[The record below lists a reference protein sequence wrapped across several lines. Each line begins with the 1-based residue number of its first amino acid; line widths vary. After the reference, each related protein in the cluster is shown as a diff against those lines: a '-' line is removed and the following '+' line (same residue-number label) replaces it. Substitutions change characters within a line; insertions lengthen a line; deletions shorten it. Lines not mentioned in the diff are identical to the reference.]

1 MNTDGPDGEM
11 RDYEIA
17 YTFGVEPLQQY
28 LVRFPDGRVQALPLA
43 WDTRPE
49 VEGGQRW
56 FHLYPDEP
64 IPHGDILHWTGIQQN
79 WNHMCAACHST
90 RLEKGYRAE
99 EDRFDTTWSEI
110 DVSCEAC
117 HGPGSLHAANPES
130 ALPVR
135 LVAAGRWEFAP
146 GARIAERDRPL
157 DSRQQVETCGR
168 CHARASR
175 LSEAPPGA
183 QSLAD
188 THRVALLDEGLY
200 FADGRIDG
208 EVYVYGSFLQSR
220 MYARGV
226 RCSDCHDPHSL
237 EIDGAPDDACSRCH
251 LPSAFAT
258 RDHHRHQPGSPG
270 ASCVAC
276 HMPQRT
282 YMVIDAR
289 RDHGFQI
296 PRSEPDA
303 GAPNACAGCHANHSE
318 SWAAPRPGYTR
329 ALHAG
334 RTHAPRAAA
343 ELAELAADP
352 MQPGIARATALRS
365 LGRVLVPDSVA
376 ALEKGLRD
384 ADPLVRM
391 AAVEATGALEPGL
404 ALRLA
409 KPLLR
414 DPALSVRLEA
424 EHAVRHVPAQF
435 WKPADRAALL
445 EVQAEHVEVQ
455 RLHADRPESWANLG
469 LLQASRGDTE
479 AARASLER
487 ALGIEPRFAP
497 AAVNLADLHRALRQD
512 DQGEAVLRATL
523 EHAPLNADV
532 HHALGL
538 TLVRLRRPDA
548 ARLELERAATL
559 APEQPRYAYV
569 YAVALNSVGDVGSVR
584 RVLEDLLERHP
595 GYAPARSFLTKL
607 EASR

>member
-1 MNTDGPDGEM
+1 MFVGRPVCAECHADVVERFAGSHHDRAMQVAEPETVLGDFDAASFDHYGVTSSFSRRGGSFVVNTDGPDGEM

-43 WDTRPE
+43 WDSRPE

-135 LVAAGRWEFAP
+135 LVAAGRWEFASD
-146 GARIAERDRPL
+146 ARIAERDRPL

-237 EIDGAPDDACSRCH
+237 AIDGAPDDACSRCH

-258 RDHHRHQPGSPG
+258 RDHHRHQPGSHG

-289 RDHGFQI
+289 RDHGFHI

-303 GAPNACAGCHANHSE
+303 GAPNACAGCHANHTE
-318 SWAAPRPGYTR
+318 SWAAPRPGYR
-329 ALHAG
+329 GSGGAREGVHRCCRPPLQRRHGA
-334 RTHAPRAAA
+334 RQSCHRRPAPVTQC
-343 ELAELAADP
+343 LL
-352 MQPGIARATALRS
+352 LC
-365 LGRVLVPDSVA
+365 
-376 ALEKGLRD
+376 
-384 ADPLVRM
+384 VRCM
-391 AAVEATGALEPGL
+391 
-404 ALRLA
+404 
-409 KPLLR
+409 
-414 DPALSVRLEA
+414 
-424 EHAVRHVPAQF
+424 
-435 WKPADRAALL
+435 
-445 EVQAEHVEVQ
+445 
-455 RLHADRPESWANLG
+455 HADRRCPSA
-469 LLQASRGDTE
+469 
-479 AARASLER
+479 
-487 ALGIEPRFAP
+487 
-497 AAVNLADLHRALRQD
+497 H
-512 DQGEAVLRATL
+512 
-523 EHAPLNADV
+523 
-532 HHALGL
+532 
-538 TLVRLRRPDA
+538 LRR
-548 ARLELERAATL
+548 
-559 APEQPRYAYV
+559 
-569 YAVALNSVGDVGSVR
+569 
-584 RVLEDLLERHP
+584 
-595 GYAPARSFLTKL
+595 
-607 EASR
+607 